1 MKKDPARI
9 VIDDMHLFRLLK
21 KSIGLRRIFEKN
33 YHLSNALTAKLLVDE
48 LLQTENN
55 TDRSPD
61 KKQARQMQNNV
72 RWTALSAE
80 KLADTL
86 NNLN

>member
-1 MKKDPARI
+1 M
-9 VIDDMHLFRLLK
+9 V
-21 KSIGLRRIFEKN
+21 N
-33 YHLSNALTAKLLVDE
+33 E
-48 LLQTENN
+48 LLQREDN
-55 TDRSPD
+55 TNRSPN